1 MTSIPIS
8 GARRARS
15 QGFTLVELMIAV
27 AIVAILSRVAYASYI
42 NQVYKSHRVDAK
54 TALLDLATREERLF
68 SVRNQYETTNP
79 SNLGYSGTAFP
90 INVQSSNGVYYTLSF
105 LTGATA
111 TTYTAVATPQ
121 GKQAND
127 TCGTYQLSQLGVQ
140 SNTGNTTAT
149 ASCW

>member
-54 TALLDLATREERLF
+54 TALL
-68 SVRNQYETTNP
+68 NQYETTNP